1 MMPSTDRPLK
11 IFTDRAFLPEGFTH
25 SMMLKPHWGDWVS
38 HDAFAAYNEEG
49 SGFQD
54 LTGPDEAD
62 IALLP
67 FDGTYLLSKDPAIS
81 SKAREA
87 AGRFAGVAA
96 GAGLRV
102 VATTNDDSAAPI
114 GIDGAINLRTAID
127 RRRRIPG
134 DYAMPGWFEDLVTNH
149 LGGSIV
155 VRDRVDVPTVG
166 FCGLA
171 ATKAPGPRRRLKI
184 LARGALRSVGVHMP
198 LRDGVHLRKRAID
211 ALGAHPG
218 VETRFIVRDQYFGGG
233 MTDSASAERVR
244 REYVDNLVNS
254 DYALSARGYG
264 NYSFRFYEA
273 LSVGRIPV
281 LIDTDCVL
289 PYDFLHDYREF
300 CVIVPEGDV
309 DRAGDHVRRFHD
321 RLSPEAFRE
330 LQLRIRR
337 FWLEWLSPL
346 MYFRNFPR
354 HLEHAG
360 AAPRGRAGP

>member
-1 MMPSTDRPLK
+1 MMPPTDRPLR
-11 IFTDRAFLPEGFTH
+11 IFTDRAFLPDGFTH
-25 SMMLKPHWGDWVS
+25 SMMLKPHWGDWVG
-38 HDAFAAYNEEG
+38 HDGFAAYNAGGAE
-49 SGFQD
+49 FQS

-62 IALLP
+62 VALLP
-67 FDGTYLLSKDPAIS
+67 FDGGYLLSEDPAAS

-87 AGRFAGVAA
+87 ADRFAGVAA

-102 VATTNDDSAAPI
+102 VVTTNTDSAAPI

-127 RRRRIPG
+127 RRRRAPG
-134 DYAMPGWFEDLVTNH
+134 DYAMPGWFDDVVKNN

-155 VRDRVDVPTVG
+155 VRDRADVPTVG

-171 ATKAPGPRRRLKI
+171 STSGPGPRRRLKM
-184 LARGALRSVGVHMP
+184 LARRALRSVGVHMT
-198 LRDGVHLRKRAID
+198 LNDGVFLRKRAID

-218 VETRFIVRDQYFGGG
+218 LRTDFIVRDQYFGGAKL
-233 MTDSASAERVR
+233 DAEAGKRVR
-244 REYVDNLVNS
+244 REYVDNLVNC

-264 NYSFRFYEA
+264 NYSFRFFEA

-300 CVIVPEGDV
+300 CVIVPEDDV
-309 DRAGDHVRRFHD
+309 DRVGDHVRRFHD
-321 RLSPEAFRE
+321 RLSPGAFRE
-330 LQLRIRR
+330 LQVRIRQ
-337 FWLEWLSPL
+337 FWLDWLSPH

-354 HLEHAG
+354 HLEHSS
-360 AAPRGRAGP
+360 AAPNGRARH